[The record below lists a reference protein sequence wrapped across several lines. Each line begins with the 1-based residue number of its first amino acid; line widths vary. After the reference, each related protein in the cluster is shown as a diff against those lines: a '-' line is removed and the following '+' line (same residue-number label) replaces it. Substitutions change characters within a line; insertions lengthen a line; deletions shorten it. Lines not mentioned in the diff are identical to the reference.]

1 MQAEKVKKDLAI
13 SANEKKDIS
22 ALARCVVGLLKERRM
37 TVTAAE
43 SCTGGMI
50 AAALTSVPGSSEVL
64 KCSFVTYCDKAKRRL
79 LGVHKKTLE
88 KHTAVS
94 KQTAKEMAKGGAK
107 RAKADCCISVTG
119 YAGPDSGCGDPVGL
133 VYIGCCFNGK
143 TTVKKFLF
151 EGDRSSVREQ
161 ALWQALLLIKKKIQ

>member
-64 KCSFVTYCDKAKRRL
+64 KCSFVTDCWAYTKRRL
-79 LGVHKKTLE
+79 KNTP
-88 KHTAVS
+88 
-94 KQTAKEMAKGGAK
+94 Q
-107 RAKADCCISVTG
+107 
-119 YAGPDSGCGDPVGL
+119 
-133 VYIGCCFNGK
+133 
-143 TTVKKFLF
+143 
-151 EGDRSSVREQ
+151 
-161 ALWQALLLIKKKIQ
+161 